1 MKIKKAKSRE
11 VLEMFEQF
19 IGAEKKEI
27 DKFISGLTTEQKD
40 ILLIEI
46 LSDRKS
52 GSEEDIMKYLL
63 DKETGNLYYRL
74 DDEDDN
80 QLKKMKKV
88 IN

>member
-46 LSDRKS
+46 LSD
-52 GSEEDIMKYLL
+52 
-63 DKETGNLYYRL
+63 KETGNLYYRL
-74 DDEDDN
+74 EDEDDN